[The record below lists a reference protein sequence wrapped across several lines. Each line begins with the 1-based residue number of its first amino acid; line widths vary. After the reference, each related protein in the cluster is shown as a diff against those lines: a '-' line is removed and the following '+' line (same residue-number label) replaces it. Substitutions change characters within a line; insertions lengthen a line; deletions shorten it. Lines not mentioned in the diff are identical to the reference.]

1 MFRHIFTDESDVLL
15 VSRGRGG
22 TFNMKRLMIGNE
34 AISRGAYEA
43 GASVAAAY
51 PGTPST
57 EIVSNFARYK
67 DVYAEWAPNEK
78 VALEVGIGASLGGA
92 RTLVAMKHVGV
103 NVAADPLYTVAYT
116 GVNGGLVI
124 VSADDPG
131 MHSSQNEQDNRGYG
145 IFAKLPVIEPSDSQ
159 EAKDFTALAFDI
171 SEEFDTPVMLRV
183 TTRLSHSQTLVEEGE
198 AGERVLKEYKK
209 NAPKYV
215 MLPGYA
221 RGRHVEVE
229 KRMVKLAEY
238 AETTPLNR
246 IEWGDRS
253 LGIITSGVAYQ
264 YVREALPNVSV
275 LKLGLVNPLPKN
287 LIASFAQ
294 QVERLVV
301 VEELEPVI
309 ERQLKA
315 WGIAVEGKELFTLL
329 GEYSPE
335 MIAQRLAGAEPAPSH
350 GLEIPPRPPLL
361 CPGCPHRGVFY
372 TLRRM
377 RVTVTGDIGCYTLGA
392 LSPLEAMDSCVCMG
406 ASIGMALGMEKAR
419 GQEFASRLVAV
430 IGDSTFVHSG
440 ITPLIDIVYNQGTS
454 TIIILDNDTTAMTGH
469 QDHPAT
475 GVTIKKQPTKKLD
488 LENLVRAIGIE
499 HVRVVDPLKLDE
511 FEAVVREELD
521 RREPS
526 VIIAKRTCALIDR
539 TPITTTLY
547 VDDEVCNGC
556 RACIRIGCTGIYYKD
571 NEKKAAIN
579 PTTCVSCGMCVQV
592 CKFDAIKVVE
602 G

>member
-1 MFRHIFTDESDVLL
+1 
-15 VSRGRGG
+15 
-22 TFNMKRLMIGNE
+22 MKRLLIGNE
-34 AISRGAYEA
+34 AIARGAYEA
-43 GASVAAAY
+43 GASVATAY

-57 EIVSNFARYK
+57 EIVSHLARYE
-67 DVYAEWAPNEK
+67 DIYAEWAPNEK
-78 VALEVGIGASLGGA
+78 VALEVGIGASIGGA
-92 RTLVAMKHVGV
+92 RTLVAMKHVGI

-145 IFAKLPVIEPSDSQ
+145 KFAKLPVIEPSDSQ
-159 EAKDFTALAFDI
+159 EAKDYTALAFEL
-171 SEEFDTPVMLRV
+171 SEQFDTPVMLRV

-198 AGERVLKEYKK
+198 RGELVLKEYKK

-229 KRMVKLAEY
+229 KRMAALSDY

-246 IEWGDRS
+246 IEWGDKK

-264 YVREALPNVSV
+264 YVREALPDVSV

-287 LIASFAQ
+287 LITSFAQ

-309 ERQLKA
+309 EQQLKA
-315 WGIAVEGKELFTLL
+315 WGIAAEGKEIFTLL

-335 MIAQRLAGAEPAPSH
+335 MIAQRLAGEALPPVS
-350 GLEIPPRPPLL
+350 GLTSQIPPRPPLL
-361 CPGCPHRGVFY
+361 CPGCPHRGVFHV
-372 TLRRM
+372 LRKR
-377 RVTVTGDIGCYTLGA
+377 RVTVMGDIGCYTLGA
-392 LSPLEAMDSCVCMG
+392 LSPLEAMDACVCMG
-406 ASIGMALGMEKAR
+406 ASIGMAMGMEKAR
-419 GQEFASRLVAV
+419 GEEFASKMVGV

-454 TIIILDNDTTAMTGH
+454 TILILDNDTTAMTGH

-475 GVTIKKQPTKKLD
+475 GVTIKKSPTNKLD
-488 LENLVRAIGIE
+488 LEALVRAVGIKN
-499 HVRVVDPLKLDE
+499 VRVVDPLKLDE
-511 FEAVVREELD
+511 LDTVLGEELA

-526 VIIAKRTCALIDR
+526 VIIAKRPCALIDR
-539 TPITTTLY
+539 TPITSTLW
-547 VDDEVCNGC
+547 VDEELCNGC
-556 RACIRIGCTGIYYKD
+556 KACIRIGCTGIYFKD

-579 PTTCVSCGMCVQV
+579 PNTCVSCGMCPQV
-592 CKFDAIKVVE
+592 CKVDAIKVVE

>member
-1 MFRHIFTDESDVLL
+1 
-15 VSRGRGG
+15 
-22 TFNMKRLMIGNE
+22 MKRLLIGNE
-34 AISRGAYEA
+34 AIARGAYEA
-43 GASVAAAY
+43 GASVATAY

-57 EIVSNFARYK
+57 EIVSHLARYE
-67 DVYAEWAPNEK
+67 DIYAEWAPNEK
-78 VALEVGIGASLGGA
+78 VALEVGIGASIGGA
-92 RTLVAMKHVGV
+92 RTLVAMKHVGI

-145 IFAKLPVIEPSDSQ
+145 KFAKLPVIEPSDSQ
-159 EAKDFTALAFDI
+159 EAKDYTALAFEL
-171 SEEFDTPVMLRV
+171 SEQFDTPVMLRV

-198 AGERVLKEYKK
+198 RGELVLKEYKK

-229 KRMVKLAEY
+229 KRMAALSDY

-246 IEWGDRS
+246 IEWGDKK

-264 YVREALPNVSV
+264 YVREALPDVSV

-287 LIASFAQ
+287 LITSFAQ

-309 ERQLKA
+309 EQQLKA
-315 WGIAVEGKELFTLL
+315 WGIAAEGKEIFTLL

-335 MIAQRLAGAEPAPSH
+335 MIAQRLAGEALPPVS
-350 GLEIPPRPPLL
+350 GLTSQIPPRPPLL
-361 CPGCPHRGVFY
+361 CPGCPHRGVFHV
-372 TLRRM
+372 LRKR
-377 RVTVTGDIGCYTLGA
+377 RVTVMGDIGCYTLGA
-392 LSPLEAMDSCVCMG
+392 LSPLEAMDACVCMG
-406 ASIGMALGMEKAR
+406 ASIGMAMGMEKAR
-419 GQEFASRLVAV
+419 GEEFASKMVGV

-454 TIIILDNDTTAMTGH
+454 TILILDNDTTAMTGH

-475 GVTIKKQPTKKLD
+475 GVTIKKSPTNKLD
-488 LENLVRAIGIE
+488 LEALVRAVGIKN
-499 HVRVVDPLKLDE
+499 VRVVDPLKLEELDT
-511 FEAVVREELD
+511 VLGEELD

-526 VIIAKRTCALIDR
+526 VIIAKRPCALIDR
-539 TPITTTLY
+539 TPITSTLW
-547 VDDEVCNGC
+547 VDEELCNGC
-556 RACIRIGCTGIYYKD
+556 KACIRIGCTGIYFKD

-579 PTTCVSCGMCVQV
+579 PNTCVSCGMCPQV
-592 CKFDAIKVVE
+592 CKVEAIKVVE

>member
-1 MFRHIFTDESDVLL
+1 
-15 VSRGRGG
+15 
-22 TFNMKRLMIGNE
+22 MKRLMIGNE
-34 AISRGAYEA
+34 AIARGAYEA
-43 GASVAAAY
+43 GASVATAY

-57 EIVSNFARYK
+57 EIVSNFARYQ

-78 VALEVGIGASLGGA
+78 VALEVGIGASIGGA
-92 RTLVAMKHVGV
+92 RTLVAMKHVGI

-145 IFAKLPVIEPSDSQ
+145 KFAKLPVIEPSDSQ
-159 EAKDFTALAFDI
+159 EAKDYTALAFDI
-171 SEEFDTPVMLRV
+171 SEQFDTPVMLRV

-198 AGERVLKEYKK
+198 RGERVLKDYKK

-221 RGRHVEVE
+221 KGRHVEVE
-229 KRMVKLAEY
+229 KRMVALSEY
-238 AETTPLNR
+238 AETTPLNC
-246 IEWGDRS
+246 IEWGDKN

-275 LKLGLVNPLPKN
+275 LKLGMVNPLPKN
-287 LIASFAQ
+287 LIATFAE

-309 ERQLKA
+309 EQQLKA
-315 WGIAVEGKELFTLL
+315 WGITAEGKEIFTLL

-335 MIAQRLAGAEPAPSH
+335 MIAQRLGDKAIPNDS
-350 GLEIPPRPPLL
+350 GLDIPPRPPLM

-372 TLRRM
+372 TLRRL
-377 RVTVTGDIGCYTLGA
+377 RVTVMGDIGCYTLGT
-392 LSPLEAMDSCVCMG
+392 LSPLEAMDACVCMG
-406 ASIGMALGMEKAR
+406 ASIGMAMGMEKAR
-419 GQEFASRLVAV
+419 GQEFASKTVAV

-440 ITPLIDIVYNQGTS
+440 ITPLIDTVYNQGTS
-454 TIIILDNDTTAMTGH
+454 TILILDNDTTAMTGH

-475 GVTIKKQPTKKLD
+475 GLTIKKNPTNKLD
-488 LENLVRAIGIE
+488 IEALVKAVGIKN
-499 HVRVVDPLKLDE
+499 VRVVDPLQLDE
-511 FEAVVREELD
+511 LEAVIREELD

-526 VIIAKRTCALIDR
+526 VIIAKRPCALLNR
-539 TPITTTLY
+539 TPVTSTLF
-547 VDDEVCNGC
+547 VDQELCNGC
-556 RACIRIGCTGIYYKD
+556 KACIRIGCTGIYFED
-571 NEKKAAIN
+571 SEKKAAIN
-579 PTTCVSCGMCVQV
+579 PNTCVSCGMCAQV

>member
-1 MFRHIFTDESDVLL
+1 
-15 VSRGRGG
+15 
-22 TFNMKRLMIGNE
+22 MKRLMIGNE
-34 AISRGAYEA
+34 AIARGAYEA

-57 EIVSNFARYK
+57 EIVSNFARYQ

-78 VALEVGIGASLGGA
+78 VALEVGVGASIGGA
-92 RTLVAMKHVGV
+92 RTLVAMKHVGI
-103 NVAADPLYTVAYT
+103 NVAADPLYTAAYT

-145 IFAKLPVIEPSDSQ
+145 KFAKLAVLEPSDSQ

-198 AGERVLKEYKK
+198 PGGKVLKEYKK
-209 NAPKYV
+209 DAPKYV

-264 YVREALPNVSV
+264 YVREALPNVSI
-275 LKLGLVNPLPKN
+275 LKLGMVNPLPKN
-287 LIASFAQ
+287 LITSFAE

-309 ERQLKA
+309 EQQLKA

-335 MIAQRLAGAEPAPSH
+335 MIAQRLADKDLPDEC
-350 GLEIPPRPPLL
+350 GLDIPPRPPLM

-372 TLRRM
+372 TLRKL
-377 RVTVTGDIGCYTLGA
+377 RVTVMGDIGCYTLGA
-392 LSPLEAMDSCVCMG
+392 LSPLEAMDACVCMG
-406 ASIGMALGMEKAR
+406 ASIGMAMGMEKAR
-419 GQEFASRLVAV
+419 GPEFASKLVAV

-440 ITPLIDIVYNQGTS
+440 ITPLIDTVYNQGTS
-454 TIIILDNDTTAMTGH
+454 TILILDNDTTAMTGH

-475 GVTIKKQPTKKLD
+475 GLTIKKNPTNKLD
-488 LENLVRAIGIE
+488 IEALVRAVGINN
-499 HVRVVDPLKLDE
+499 VRVVDPLKLDE
-511 FEAVVREELD
+511 LEATIREELD

-526 VIIAKRTCALIDR
+526 VIIAKRPCALIDR
-539 TPITTTLY
+539 TPITTTLF
-547 VDDEVCNGC
+547 VDEELCNGC
-556 RACIRIGCTGIYYKD
+556 KACIRVGCTGIYFKD
-571 NEKKAAIN
+571 DEKKSAIN
-579 PTTCVSCGMCVQV
+579 PNTCVACGMCVQV

>member
-1 MFRHIFTDESDVLL
+1 
-15 VSRGRGG
+15 
-22 TFNMKRLMIGNE
+22 MKRLLIGNE
-34 AISRGAYEA
+34 AIARGAYEA
-43 GASVAAAY
+43 GASVATAY

-57 EIVSNFARYK
+57 EIVSHLARYE
-67 DVYAEWAPNEK
+67 DIYAEWAPNEK
-78 VALEVGIGASLGGA
+78 VALEVGIGASIGGA
-92 RTLVAMKHVGV
+92 RTLVAMKHVGI

-145 IFAKLPVIEPSDSQ
+145 KFAKLPVIEPSDSQ
-159 EAKDFTALAFDI
+159 EAKDYTALAFEL
-171 SEEFDTPVMLRV
+171 SEQFDTPVMLRV

-198 AGERVLKEYKK
+198 RGELVLKEYKK

-229 KRMVKLAEY
+229 KRMAALSDY

-246 IEWGDRS
+246 IEWGDKK

-264 YVREALPNVSV
+264 YVREALPDVSV

-287 LIASFAQ
+287 LITSFAQ
-294 QVERLVV
+294 QVKRLVV

-309 ERQLKA
+309 EQQLKA
-315 WGIAVEGKELFTLL
+315 WGIAAEGKEIFTLL

-335 MIAQRLAGAEPAPSH
+335 MIAQRLAGEALPPVS
-350 GLEIPPRPPLL
+350 GLTSQIPPRPPLL
-361 CPGCPHRGVFY
+361 CPGCPHRGVFHV
-372 TLRRM
+372 LRKR
-377 RVTVTGDIGCYTLGA
+377 RVTVMGDIGCYTLGA
-392 LSPLEAMDSCVCMG
+392 LSPLEAMDACVCMG
-406 ASIGMALGMEKAR
+406 ASIGMAMGMEKAR
-419 GQEFASRLVAV
+419 GEEFASKMVGV

-454 TIIILDNDTTAMTGH
+454 TILILDNDTTAMTGH

-475 GVTIKKQPTKKLD
+475 GVTIKKSPTNKLD
-488 LENLVRAIGIE
+488 LEALVRAVGIKN
-499 HVRVVDPLKLDE
+499 VRVVDPLKLDE
-511 FEAVVREELD
+511 LDTVLGEELA

-526 VIIAKRTCALIDR
+526 VIIAKRPCALIDR
-539 TPITTTLY
+539 TPITSTLW
-547 VDDEVCNGC
+547 VDEELCNGC
-556 RACIRIGCTGIYYKD
+556 KACIRIGCTGIYFKD

-579 PTTCVSCGMCVQV
+579 PNTCVSCGMCPQV
-592 CKFDAIKVVE
+592 CKVDAIKVVE